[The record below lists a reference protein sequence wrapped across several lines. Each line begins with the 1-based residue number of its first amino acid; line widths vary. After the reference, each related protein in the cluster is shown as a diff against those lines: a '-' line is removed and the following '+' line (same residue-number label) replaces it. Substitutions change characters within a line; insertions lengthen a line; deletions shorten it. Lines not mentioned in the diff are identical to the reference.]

1 MSYRRHVSLT
11 FDIEKYKHIYLQKNY
26 KIHSCC
32 SQRTQGIYIDF
43 IQQSLLFVIVSNR
56 LSINSNSSL
65 FSLQSSKGNT
75 LHSRS
80 SMGGDGSTAGG
91 PPGAPPGSLIGSHG
105 GGSSIGGGRVG
116 TRYSIEQLEFQT
128 KNGV

>member
-1 MSYRRHVSLT
+1 MFSENTRY
-11 FDIEKYKHIYLQKNY
+11 I
-26 KIHSCC
+26 SCLDL
-32 SQRTQGIYIDF
+32 IIF
-43 IQQSLLFVIVSNR
+43 IFIPRNR
-56 LSINSNSSL
+56 LSIESNKSI